1 MKSILITRKQSF
13 KLKLNSNSII
23 KLNMSARNNSKIAP
37 KPFCK
42 VCHDAGKSEKEYTSH
57 FVKSE
62 PGPNGKV
69 VCPTLLAQECRFC
82 FQGGHTA
89 GYCPV
94 IAANKKA
101 EEKSLRLAERKEKTP
116 TPKPTVAKK
125 TANVFAALGSDSDSD
140 EPVSKKVN
148 TKSIIKSTKIAT
160 VAKPAAKV
168 AAKEEFPALPSKPKA
183 ATVVPT
189 MSGYAS
195 VAAKMPEQYASEKYE
210 QELIA
215 NSIKRQMPPIQKS
228 QVAQQ
233 AYDSDDSWGKPVAA
247 PRPQMRASL
256 MDWAQL
262 EDSDS
267 DEEYCHHQH
276 CQGDDDEE
284 W

>member
-1 MKSILITRKQSF
+1 
-13 KLKLNSNSII
+13 
-23 KLNMSARNNSKIAP
+23 MSARNNSKVAP
-37 KPFCK
+37 KRFCK

-82 FQGGHTA
+82 FQAGHTA

-101 EEKSLRLAERKEKTP
+101 EEKALRLAARKEAVEKTP
-116 TPKPTVAKK
+116 APKPVVAKK
-125 TANVFAALGSDSDSD
+125 ATNVFAALESDSDSD
-140 EPVSKKVN
+140 EPVSKKVS
-148 TKSIIKSTKIAT
+148 TIKSTKIAT
-160 VAKPAAKV
+160 VAKPATQAAKP
-168 AAKEEFPALPSKPKA
+168 AAKEEFPALPSKPKTA
-183 ATVVPT
+183 AAVTT
-189 MSGYAS
+189 MGGYAS

-215 NSIKRQMPPIQKS
+215 NSMKRQMPPIQRT

-233 AYDSDDSWGKPVAA
+233 AYDSDDSWDVEAAVA
-247 PRPQMRASL
+247 PRPPMKASL
-256 MDWAQL
+256 MDWTKKY
-262 EDSDS
+262 DSDDS
-267 DEEYCHHQH
+267 
-276 CQGDDDEE
+276 DDDEE

>member
-1 MKSILITRKQSF
+1 
-13 KLKLNSNSII
+13 
-23 KLNMSARNNSKIAP
+23 MSARNNSKVAP

-101 EEKSLRLAERKEKTP
+101 EEKALRLAARREAVEKTP
-116 TPKPTVAKK
+116 APKPTVAKK

-140 EPVSKKVN
+140 EPVSKKVS
-148 TKSIIKSTKIAT
+148 TKSTINSNKIAT
-160 VAKPAAKV
+160 VAKSAAKP

-210 QELIA
+210 QQIIA
-215 NSIKRQMPPIQKS
+215 SSMKRQMPPIQKT
-228 QVAQQ
+228 QVAQE
-233 AYDSDDSWGKPVAA
+233 YDSDDSWNVEAAVA
-247 PRPQMRASL
+247 PRPPMKASL

-262 EDSDS
+262 ADSDS
-267 DEEYCHHQH
+267 DEE
-276 CQGDDDEE
+276 

>member
-1 MKSILITRKQSF
+1 
-13 KLKLNSNSII
+13 
-23 KLNMSARNNSKIAP
+23 MSARNNSKVAP

-42 VCHDAGKSEKEYTSH
+42 VCHDAGKTEKEYTNH

-82 FQGGHTA
+82 FEAGHTA

-101 EEKSLRLAERKEKTP
+101 EEKALRLAVRKEKSQA
-116 TPKPTVAKK
+116 PKPNVVKK
-125 TANVFAALGSDSDSD
+125 PANVFALLGSDSDSD
-140 EPVSKKVN
+140 EPVSKKVS
-148 TKSIIKSTKIAT
+148 TIKSTKIAT
-160 VAKPAAKV
+160 VAKPAAKSV
-168 AAKEEFPALPSKPKA
+168 AKPAAKEEFPALPSKPKA
-183 ATVVPT
+183 AAVAPT

-215 NSIKRQMPPIQKS
+215 NSMKRQMPPIQKT
-228 QVAQQ
+228 QTKEG
-233 AYDSDDSWGKPVAA
+233 AYDSDDSWEEAAVA
-247 PRPQMRASL
+247 PRPPMIASL

-262 EDSDS
+262 ADPES

-276 CQGDDDEE
+276 CQDDDDED

>member
-1 MKSILITRKQSF
+1 
-13 KLKLNSNSII
+13 
-23 KLNMSARNNSKIAP
+23 MSARNNSKAAP

-101 EEKSLRLAERKEKTP
+101 EEKALRLAARREAIEKTSA
-116 TPKPTVAKK
+116 TKPIVAKK
-125 TANVFAALGSDSDSD
+125 TVNAFAALDSDSDSD
-140 EPVSKKVN
+140 EKVSKKV
-148 TKSIIKSTKIAT
+148 IKSTKI
-160 VAKPAAKV
+160 VSAKPVAVAAKS
-168 AAKEEFPALPSKPKA
+168 AAKEVKEEFPALPSKPKS
-183 ATVVPT
+183 ATAVPT

-210 QELIA
+210 QQMIA
-215 NSIKRQMPPIQKS
+215 NSMKRQMPPTIKKS

-233 AYDSDDSWGKPVAA
+233 AAQDYESDDSWEAAAVA
-247 PRPQMRASL
+247 PRPQMKASL
-256 MDWAQL
+256 MDWSKSY
-262 EDSDS
+262 DSD
-267 DEEYCHHQH
+267 DE
-276 CQGDDDEE
+276 D

>member
-1 MKSILITRKQSF
+1 
-13 KLKLNSNSII
+13 
-23 KLNMSARNNSKIAP
+23 MSARNNSKVAP

-42 VCHDAGKSEKEYTSH
+42 VCHDAGKTEKEYTNH

-82 FQGGHTA
+82 FEAGHTA

-101 EEKSLRLAERKEKTP
+101 EEKALRLAVRKEKSQA
-116 TPKPTVAKK
+116 PKPNVVKK
-125 TANVFAALGSDSDSD
+125 PANVFALLGSDSDSD
-140 EPVSKKVN
+140 EPVSKKVIN
-148 TKSIIKSTKIAT
+148 KSNINSTKI
-160 VAKPAAKV
+160 VSAKPAAKPV
-168 AAKEEFPALPSKPKA
+168 AKEVKEEFPALPSNPKV

-210 QELIA
+210 QQLIA
-215 NSIKRQMPPIQKS
+215 NSMKRQMPPIKKN
-228 QVAQQ
+228 QVAQEEVQ
-233 AYDSDDSWGKPVAA
+233 EYESDDSWDVEAQVA
-247 PRPQMRASL
+247 PRPPLKASL
-256 MDWAQL
+256 MDWAAL
-262 EDSDS
+262 DTDS
-267 DEEYCHHQH
+267 DE
-276 CQGDDDEE
+276 D

>member
-1 MKSILITRKQSF
+1 
-13 KLKLNSNSII
+13 
-23 KLNMSARNNSKIAP
+23 MSARNNSKVAP

-42 VCHDAGKSEKEYTSH
+42 VCHDAGKTEKEYTNH

-82 FQGGHTA
+82 FEAGHTA

-101 EEKSLRLAERKEKTP
+101 EEKALRLAVRKEKSQA
-116 TPKPTVAKK
+116 PKPNVVKK
-125 TANVFAALGSDSDSD
+125 PANVFALLGSDSDSD
-140 EPVSKKVN
+140 EPVSKKVIN
-148 TKSIIKSTKIAT
+148 KSNINSTKI
-160 VAKPAAKV
+160 VSAKPAAKP
-168 AAKEEFPALPSKPKA
+168 AAKEVKEEFPALPSNPKV

-210 QELIA
+210 QQMIA
-215 NSIKRQMPPIQKS
+215 NSMKRQMPPTIKKS

-233 AYDSDDSWGKPVAA
+233 AAQDYESDDSWEAAAVA
-247 PRPQMRASL
+247 PRPTMKASL
-256 MDWAQL
+256 MDWSKSY
-262 EDSDS
+262 DSD
-267 DEEYCHHQH
+267 DE
-276 CQGDDDEE
+276 D

>member
-1 MKSILITRKQSF
+1 
-13 KLKLNSNSII
+13 
-23 KLNMSARNNSKIAP
+23 MSARNNSKVAP

-42 VCHDAGKSEKEYTSH
+42 VCHDAGKTEKEYTNH

-82 FQGGHTA
+82 FEAGHTA

-101 EEKSLRLAERKEKTP
+101 EEKALRLAVRKEKSQA
-116 TPKPTVAKK
+116 PKPNVVKK
-125 TANVFAALGSDSDSD
+125 PANIFALLGSDSDSD
-140 EPVSKKVN
+140 EPVSKKVIN
-148 TKSIIKSTKIAT
+148 KSNINSTKN
-160 VAKPAAKV
+160 VSAKPAAKP
-168 AAKEEFPALPSKPKA
+168 AAKEVKEDYPALPSKPKV

-210 QELIA
+210 QQLIA
-215 NSIKRQMPPIQKS
+215 NSMKRQMPPIKKN
-228 QVAQQ
+228 QVAQEEVQ
-233 AYDSDDSWGKPVAA
+233 EYESDDSWDVEAQVA
-247 PRPQMRASL
+247 PRPPLKASL
-256 MDWAQL
+256 MDWAAL
-262 EDSDS
+262 DTDS
-267 DEEYCHHQH
+267 DE
-276 CQGDDDEE
+276 D

>member
-1 MKSILITRKQSF
+1 
-13 KLKLNSNSII
+13 
-23 KLNMSARNNSKIAP
+23 MSARNNSKVAP

-101 EEKSLRLAERKEKTP
+101 EEKALRLAVRREAVEKTP
-116 TPKPTVAKK
+116 APKPVVAKK
-125 TANVFAALGSDSDSD
+125 TANVFAVLGSDSDSD
-140 EPVSKKVN
+140 EPVSKKVS
-148 TKSIIKSTKIAT
+148 TKSTINSTKI
-160 VAKPAAKV
+160 VSAKP

-195 VAAKMPEQYASEKYE
+195 VAAKMPEQYAIEKYE

-215 NSIKRQMPPIQKS
+215 NSMKRQMPPIQKT
-228 QVAQQ
+228 QVAEK
-233 AYDSDDSWGKPVAA
+233 AYDSDDSWEEAAVA
-247 PRPQMRASL
+247 PRPPMKASL

-262 EDSDS
+262 SDPES
-267 DEEYCHHQH
+267 DEE
-276 CQGDDDEE
+276 

>member
-1 MKSILITRKQSF
+1 
-13 KLKLNSNSII
+13 
-23 KLNMSARNNSKIAP
+23 MSARNNSKIAP

-101 EEKSLRLAERKEKTP
+101 EEKSLRLAARREAVEKTP
-116 TPKPTVAKK
+116 APKPTVAKK

-148 TKSIIKSTKIAT
+148 TKSIIKSTKI
-160 VAKPAAKV
+160 VSAKPAAKP
-168 AAKEEFPALPSKPKA
+168 AAKEEFPALPSKPKV

-189 MSGYAS
+189 MVGYAS

-215 NSIKRQMPPIQKS
+215 NSMKRQMPPAAKKIQ
-228 QVAQQ
+228 VIEA
-233 AYDSDDSWGKPVAA
+233 AAEYYDSDDSWEKDAPVAVA
-247 PRPQMRASL
+247 PRPLMKASE
-256 MDWAQL
+256 MDWAAYDT
-262 EDSDS
+262 ES
-267 DEEYCHHQH
+267 
-276 CQGDDDEE
+276 DDEE

>member
-1 MKSILITRKQSF
+1 
-13 KLKLNSNSII
+13 
-23 KLNMSARNNSKIAP
+23 MSARNNSKVAP
-37 KPFCK
+37 KRFCK
-42 VCHDAGKSEKEYTSH
+42 VCHDAGKTEREYTSH

-82 FQGGHTA
+82 FEAGHTA

-101 EEKSLRLAERKEKTP
+101 EEKALRLAARREAVEKTP
-116 TPKPTVAKK
+116 APKPVVAKK
-125 TANVFAALGSDSDSD
+125 AANAFAALDSDTDSD

-148 TKSIIKSTKIAT
+148 TKPTINSTKI
-160 VAKPAAKV
+160 VSAKPAAKP

-183 ATVVPT
+183 AAAVTT
-189 MSGYAS
+189 MVGYAS
-195 VAAKMPEQYASEKYE
+195 VAAKMPEQYAIEKYE
-210 QELIA
+210 QQLIA
-215 NSIKRQMPPIQKS
+215 NSMKRQMPPIQKT

-233 AYDSDDSWGKPVAA
+233 AYDSDDSWEAAAAATA
-247 PRPQMRASL
+247 PRAVATRPPMKASE
-256 MDWAQL
+256 MNWAAYDT
-262 EDSDS
+262 ESD

-276 CQGDDDEE
+276 CVDDDDEE